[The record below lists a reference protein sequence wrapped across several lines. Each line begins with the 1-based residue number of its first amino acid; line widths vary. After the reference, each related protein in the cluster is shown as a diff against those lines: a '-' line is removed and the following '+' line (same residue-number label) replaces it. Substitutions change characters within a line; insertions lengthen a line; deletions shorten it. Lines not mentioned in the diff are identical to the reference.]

1 MASKSKKKL
10 QFLIKEKSEEINEK
24 NLQAKEI
31 HIEDFELKF
40 KETYR
45 TYLEQFPERKILFE
59 YAQEALDMPLNL
71 NCSENCQR
79 HFYFKL
85 YISIRNAKEC
95 KQICYVSDDVVN
107 RCIKFLIH

>member
-24 NLQAKEI
+24 ILQAKEI

-45 TYLEQFPERKILFE
+45 TYLKQFRKILFE
-59 YAQEALDMPLNL
+59 YATKLELFREL
-71 NCSENCQR
+71 SETLLFQIVHINTKCQKSANKYAM
-79 HFYFKL
+79 F
-85 YISIRNAKEC
+85 
-95 KQICYVSDDVVN
+95 QMMW
-107 RCIKFLIH
+107 

>member
-10 QFLIKEKSEEINEK
+10 QFLLKEKSEEINEK
-24 NLQAKEI
+24 ILHAKEI

-59 YAQEALDMPLNL
+59 YATKLELFREL
-71 NCSENCQR
+71 SETLL
-79 HFYFKL
+79 F
-85 YISIRNAKEC
+85 
-95 KQICYVSDDVVN
+95 QIVHIKKKKKKKKRKRKNSDVH
-107 RCIKFLIH
+107 CL